1 MPSLTTLVMDQFV
14 TECGTRN
21 TGDHGTRFDFTM
33 FQPSSGDQTRK
44 TTSAFHLMKIMIN
57 EKHSDLLVHPLC
69 TAYLTMKWETYGRWV
84 QLLEMVYYAMLCL
97 IITRFALSQMPL
109 TVNYNEPQIQNC
121 MEKIYG
127 DVYHSPFTTA
137 TLAFATVT
145 CNAHVVGSLIRISN
159 ERWQYF
165 TRWINC
171 WLLLFNVL
179 FIVNCVLNLTGQ
191 HSPACGAL
199 TVFVMFMS
207 WMNILLQMLH
217 YRSIGLFVVMFI
229 QRKVNTYTIQE
240 RRKIDWPIVSS
251 DTNT

>member
-1 MPSLTTLVMDQFV
+1 
-14 TECGTRN
+14 
-21 TGDHGTRFDFTM
+21 
-33 FQPSSGDQTRK
+33 
-44 TTSAFHLMKIMIN
+44 
-57 EKHSDLLVHPLC
+57 
-69 TAYLTMKWETYGRWV
+69 
-84 QLLEMVYYAMLCL
+84 
-97 IITRFALSQMPL
+97 
-109 TVNYNEPQIQNC
+109 

-217 YRSIGLFVVMFI
+217 YRSIAQVKHWVIRPPLAF
-229 QRKVNTYTIQE
+229 N
-240 RRKIDWPIVSS
+240 RRKPHTVELKFALTKLNKDLARIKRRMAYMESVLDQTVEQTGMGSYKTQQDVGIYS
-251 DTNT
+251 DDPVIKD